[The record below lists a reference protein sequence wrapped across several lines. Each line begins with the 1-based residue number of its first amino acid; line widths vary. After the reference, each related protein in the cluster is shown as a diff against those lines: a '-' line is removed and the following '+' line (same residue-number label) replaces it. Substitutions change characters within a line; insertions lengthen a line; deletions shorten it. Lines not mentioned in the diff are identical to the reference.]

1 MAQDPACSPDGQWVA
16 FHVQVGNQRKIWVVP
31 FAGGEARQLTFGE
44 SEDSHPTW
52 SADSRLIY
60 FIRNHQDI
68 YGVPRE
74 GGPSTPLGT
83 SEPKPVTEFRSFSI
97 MLDYPVVTPDGKKLL
112 FTRNNKAGDIYILE
126 NRAE

>member
-1 MAQDPACSPDGQWVA
+1 MA

-68 YGVPRE
+68 YVVPRE
-74 GGPSTPLGT
+74 GG
-83 SEPKPVTEFRSFSI
+83 EPKSVTEFRSFSI
-97 MLDYPVVTPDGKKLL
+97 MLDYPVVTPDGKKIL
-112 FTRNNKAGDIYILE
+112 FTRNDKAGDIYILE